1 MFLLLAF
8 QWWGELVTRTSGES
22 AVEDVLT
29 DAPGLALVFAP
40 LMFGGLVFTLA
51 SFALGVESLI
61 RRGEDANVAGWGVAF
76 SAFVLMLTASAW
88 VLLSAGS

>member
-1 MFLLLAF
+1 MRSLRTALVAGSTVLLLLAF
-8 QWWGELVTRTSGES
+8 QWWGELVMKMPGES

-40 LMFGGLVFTLA
+40 PTFAGLAFTLA

-61 RRGEDANVAGWGVAF
+61 RRGGGRERRGV
-76 SAFVLMLTASAW
+76 
-88 VLLSAGS
+88 GSRL